1 MSIVETGMLRHS
13 LGGAVIFISL
23 QLFIAPVFDLM
34 PRLQAEVQMILV
46 FVCLVFRSSL

>member
-1 MSIVETGMLRHS
+1 MLRHT

-23 QLFIAPVFDLM
+23 QHFIAPVLDLM

-46 FVCLVFRSSL
+46 FVCVCLVFRSSL